1 MACQAQNIC
10 RRDERDRIGYLAA
23 NAEQGERGMRT
34 IAIAT
39 ACAALG
45 VTALLAGCNQAVEKP
60 AMTVQ
65 QLMAKE
71 VQPNAEV
78 YWNAV
83 QYIADEKGNHDIF
96 PKNDAE
102 WETVRMAAVKMG
114 EHGKLLQTP
123 GYTEG
128 RGEDWTEFS
137 KGLVEVAAVA
147 EAAAKEKSTE
157 KVFEVGGTVYNVC
170 SACHQAYPAEQ
181 GVPATPSSTPA

>member
-1 MACQAQNIC
+1 
-10 RRDERDRIGYLAA
+10 
-23 NAEQGERGMRT
+23 MRT
-34 IAIAT
+34 FAIAT
-39 ACAALG
+39 AITALAAS
-45 VTALLAGCNQAVEKP
+45 ALLAGCNQAAEKP

-71 VQPNAEV
+71 VQPTAEV

-83 QYIADEKGNHDIF
+83 QYISDEKGNHDIF

-102 WETVRMAAVKMG
+102 WETVRLAAVKLG

-128 RGEDWTEFS
+128 RGEDWAEFA
-137 KGLVEVAAVA
+137 KGLVEVSALA
-147 EAAAKEKSTE
+147 EAAAKEKSTD

-181 GVPATPSSTPA
+181 GVPATPSTTPSASPA

>member
-1 MACQAQNIC
+1 
-10 RRDERDRIGYLAA
+10 
-23 NAEQGERGMRT
+23 MRT
-34 IAIAT
+34 FAIA
-39 ACAALG
+39 AAITVLG
-45 VTALLAGCNQAVEKP
+45 GSALLAGCNQAAEKP
-60 AMTVQ
+60 AQTVQ

-83 QYIADEKGNHDIF
+83 QYISDDKGNHDVF

-128 RGEDWTEFS
+128 RGKDWTEFAQ
-137 KGLVEVAAVA
+137 GLVEVAGLA
-147 EAAAKEKSTE
+147 EAAAKEKNTD

-181 GVPATPSSTPA
+181 GVPATPSASASASPA